1 MRSFHILY
9 IDMNMILRYLA
20 AILLA
25 VLPAVCTEAQDV
37 SALEGLY
44 AGFSS
49 DCVVLECSYKID
61 AEGVAVGGEC
71 QVEIQGDRYRMKGNG
86 LEVICDSESVWVMDE
101 AVKEVVIEP
110 VGDDVSSY
118 MANPAILFRDLEK
131 VYDVVS
137 VSSVN
142 AGKKYRLQA
151 RVDCGI
157 DKAELVISGSSQIR
171 SAVFT
176 FDDGSVMTV
185 NVSSMKTLPR
195 KAPEWF
201 EILVAKI
208 PHETH
213 STEET
218 PAVISSEA

>member
-142 AGKKYRLQA
+142 AGMKYRLQA

-201 EILVAKI
+201 RPGKFD
-208 PHETH
+208 
-213 STEET
+213 SDW
-218 PAVISSEA
+218 VITDLR